1 MKSTPAKFT
10 LLAAVAITAT
20 SSALAAEAQSKPPQ
34 SQTTITTPVTLPQT
48 TCPVMGGKINKK
60 QYTDHN
66 GKRIYVCCPGCIAV
80 IDKDPTK
87 YIKKLEDAGVT
98 LDVAPPKGHAKD
110 AHTGRKH

>member
-1 MKSTPAKFT
+1 MKSTPAKLT

-60 QYTDHN
+60 SFLDHK
-66 GKRIYVCCPGCIAV
+66 GKRIYICCAGCLAPLK
-80 IDKDPTK
+80 KDPAK
-87 YIKKLEDAGVT
+87 YIKKMEDAGIT
-98 LDVAPPKGHAKD
+98 LDATPVPLDKK
-110 AHTGRKH
+110 